1 MSTNISVKY
10 SAQEDNK
17 QEILKMFA
25 DIVNKLDSDANIYV
39 SVERES
45 DREELNKELEQ
56 EGIVI

>member
-25 DIVNKLDSDANIYV
+25 EIVNKLDSDAEIYV
-39 SVERES
+39 NVERES
-45 DREELNKELEQ
+45 DREALNKELEQ
-56 EGIVI
+56 EGIII

>member
-25 DIVNKLDSDANIYV
+25 EIVNKLDSDTDIYV

-45 DREELNKELEQ
+45 DREELNKELEK
-56 EGIVI
+56 EGIIF